1 MQNVADAQE
10 IPVTVALGGPLG
22 PGTVCAVHLAADA
35 DAAAAPTVSTPQ
47 TAVSTPQTA
56 VSTPQTAA
64 DRRAQLPIPVPIPM
78 SSRANPTSNRAR

>member
-1 MQNVADAQE
+1 
-10 IPVTVALGGPLG
+10 
-22 PGTVCAVHLAADA
+22 
-35 DAAAAPTVSTPQ
+35 
-47 TAVSTPQTA
+47 

>member
-35 DAAAAPTVSTPQ
+35 DAAAAAAPT
-47 TAVSTPQTA
+47 VSTPQTA